1 METQPKREEIP
12 PISLEPRLSR
22 DQEAEIDACYEL
34 LSSGRPVSEVLE
46 EMRRIGKGGKVS
58 NATLA
63 IKLAEVCEQLDE
75 TPATPG
81 SIEPS
86 DQIDEPSTPIFE
98 PPRDFAEASR
108 SKFRRLVWVGF
119 IGCFA
124 ASSVTFAGIVSVGQ
138 LPAVPTAP
146 PPIAMAPAPERIK
159 SAATIA
165 APPPEPIKPAPM
177 ISATE
182 IAMLVSRGEALLARS
197 DVSSARLFFARA
209 ALAGDAQAATRLAVT
224 YDPDFIAQAHLP
236 VRVDAALA
244 AYWYSYGGIKPKG
257 EVLASGR

>member
-12 PISLEPRLSR
+12 PISLEPPLSR
-22 DQEAEIDACYEL
+22 DQEDEIDACYEL

-81 SIEPS
+81 CIKPS
-86 DQIDEPSTPIFE
+86 DQMDEPSTPIFE

-138 LPAVPTAP
+138 LPTAP

-165 APPPEPIKPAPM
+165 APAPEPIKPAPT
-177 ISATE
+177 ISAME
-182 IAMLVSRGEALLARS
+182 IATLVSRGDALLARS

-244 AYWYSYGGIKPKG
+244 AYWYSYGGIKPKD
-257 EVLASGR
+257 EALASGR

>member
-1 METQPKREEIP
+1 MGTQPKREEIP
-12 PISLEPRLSR
+12 QISLERGLSR
-22 DQEAEIDACYEL
+22 EQEAEINACYEL
-34 LSSGRPVSEVLE
+34 LSSGRPVSQVLE

-63 IKLAEVCEQLDE
+63 IKLGEVCEQLDE

-86 DQIDEPSTPIFE
+86 DQSDEPSTPIFE
-98 PPRDFAEASR
+98 PPRAFAGASR
-108 SKFRRLVWVGF
+108 SKVRRLVWVGI
-119 IGCFA
+119 IGSTAVSLVILA
-124 ASSVTFAGIVSVGQ
+124 AVVSVGQ
-138 LPAVPTAP
+138 LPAAPAVP
-146 PPIAMAPAPERIK
+146 PPVDMAPTPEPIE

-165 APPPEPIKPAPM
+165 APTPEPIKTAST

-182 IAMLVSRGEALLARS
+182 IATLVLRGDALLGRS

-209 ALAGDAQAATRLAVT
+209 ALAGDAQAAIRLAVT
-224 YDPDFIAQAHLP
+224 YDPDFIARAHLP
-236 VRVDAALA
+236 VRSDAALA

-257 EVLASGR
+257 ELLSSGR

>member
-1 METQPKREEIP
+1 METQPKREESP

-22 DQEAEIDACYEL
+22 DREAEIDACYEL

-165 APPPEPIKPAPM
+165 APAPEPIKPAST
-177 ISATE
+177 ISAME
-182 IAMLVSRGEALLARS
+182 ITTLVSRGEALLARS

-244 AYWYSYGGIKPKG
+244 AYWYSYGGSKPK
-257 EVLASGR
+257 E

>member
-12 PISLEPRLSR
+12 PISLQPRLSR

-34 LSSGRPVSEVLE
+34 LSSGRPMSEVLE
-46 EMRRIGKGGKVS
+46 ELRRIGTRVTVS
-58 NATLA
+58 NADQA
-63 IKLAEVCEQLDE
+63 IELAEVCKQLDQ
-75 TPATPG
+75 TPANPG

-86 DQIDEPSTPIFE
+86 DQIDEASTPIFE

-108 SKFRRLVWVGF
+108 SKFRRLVWVGL

-124 ASSVTFAGIVSVGQ
+124 ASLVTFAGIVSDGQ
-138 LPAVPTAP
+138 LPEILTAP
-146 PPIAMAPAPERIK
+146 PAVAMAPALERIK

>member
-12 PISLEPRLSR
+12 PISLQPRLSR

-34 LSSGRPVSEVLE
+34 LSSGRPMSEVLE
-46 EMRRIGKGGKVS
+46 ELRRIGTRGTVS
-58 NATLA
+58 NADQA
-63 IKLAEVCEQLDE
+63 IELAEVCKQLDQ
-75 TPATPG
+75 TPGNPG

-86 DQIDEPSTPIFE
+86 DQIDEASTPIFE

-108 SKFRRLVWVGF
+108 SKFRRLVWVGL

-124 ASSVTFAGIVSVGQ
+124 ASLVTFAGIVSDGQ
-138 LPAVPTAP
+138 LPEILTAP
-146 PPIAMAPAPERIK
+146 PAVAMAPAPERIK

>member
-12 PISLEPRLSR
+12 WISLEPRLSR

-34 LSSGRPVSEVLE
+34 LSSGRPMSEVLE
-46 EMRRIGKGGKVS
+46 ELRRIGTRGTVS
-58 NATLA
+58 NADQA
-63 IKLAEVCEQLDE
+63 IELAEVCKQLGQ
-75 TPATPG
+75 TPANPG

-86 DQIDEPSTPIFE
+86 DQMDEPSTPIFE

-146 PPIAMAPAPERIK
+146 PLIAMAPAPERIK
-159 SAATIA
+159 SAATVA
-165 APPPEPIKPAPM
+165 APAPE
-177 ISATE
+177 
-182 IAMLVSRGEALLARS
+182 
-197 DVSSARLFFARA
+197 
-209 ALAGDAQAATRLAVT
+209 
-224 YDPDFIAQAHLP
+224 
-236 VRVDAALA
+236 
-244 AYWYSYGGIKPKG
+244 
-257 EVLASGR
+257 

>member
-63 IKLAEVCEQLDE
+63 IKLAEGCEQLDD
-75 TPATPG
+75 TPAPPG
-81 SIEPS
+81 SIDPS
-86 DQIDEPSTPIFE
+86 DQIDEPSTPISE

-119 IGCFA
+119 IGCFD
-124 ASSVTFAGIVSVGQ
+124 ASSGSFAGFGFGCQ
-138 LPAVPTAP
+138 LP
-146 PPIAMAPAPERIK
+146 
-159 SAATIA
+159 
-165 APPPEPIKPAPM
+165 
-177 ISATE
+177 
-182 IAMLVSRGEALLARS
+182 
-197 DVSSARLFFARA
+197 
-209 ALAGDAQAATRLAVT
+209 
-224 YDPDFIAQAHLP
+224 
-236 VRVDAALA
+236 
-244 AYWYSYGGIKPKG
+244 
-257 EVLASGR
+257 

>member
-1 METQPKREEIP
+1 
-12 PISLEPRLSR
+12 
-22 DQEAEIDACYEL
+22 
-34 LSSGRPVSEVLE
+34 
-46 EMRRIGKGGKVS
+46 MRRIGNGGKVS

-146 PPIAMAPAPERIK
+146 PPIALAPAPVRIK
-159 SAATIA
+159 SAAREAT
-165 APPPEPIKPAPM
+165 PARHPNH
-177 ISATE
+177 
-182 IAMLVSRGEALLARS
+182 
-197 DVSSARLFFARA
+197 
-209 ALAGDAQAATRLAVT
+209 AGSTLTD
-224 YDPDFIAQAHLP
+224 I
-236 VRVDAALA
+236 
-244 AYWYSYGGIKPKG
+244 
-257 EVLASGR
+257 